1 MHVHLVSHPAQ
12 RPGRIPRSS
21 LTLLAEGLQAAG
33 CTVTLDDGSE
43 RPGRGRAATPGAG
56 AHPDVIHALGVPSV
70 VTALET
76 RPQGVPVVATFD
88 DWPAPAERERRLAD
102 QVDAVLPLSVA
113 ERKGYFKD
121 EGLEVEIPDFAGGA
135 KALQALVGGSA
146 DMVSGAY
153 EHTINMAAKKQPI
166 KAVVLQARYSSIVL
180 LLPKDKAAKYKGPAD
195 LKGLKVGVTAP
206 GSSTNMFVNNILAK
220 GGLKPTDIAVVGVG
234 AGSGAVAAME
244 KGEIDAISNLDPVIT
259 QLESTGKFVA
269 VADSRT
275 EKGMN
280 DIYGGDYHAS
290 VIYLNEDYIK
300 KYPNTVQAVVN
311 AMVRANRWIAKA
323 TPQEIVDL
331 MPDAYKA
338 GNPSLYK
345 EGLLKNMIGYSED
358 GQMSMK
364 AAQNVYKVL
373 KQFEPSVIK
382 AGDSIKLD
390 QTFDNSF
397 AKKAAAKYK

>member
-1 MHVHLVSHPAQ
+1 MFAA
-12 RPGRIPRSS
+12 
-21 LTLLAEGLQAAG
+21 LAVGTMVALAAG
-33 CTVTLDDGSE
+33 
-43 RPGRGRAATPGAG
+43 A
-56 AHPDVIHALGVPSV
+56 
-70 VTALET
+70 
-76 RPQGVPVVATFD
+76 Q
-88 DWPAPAERERRLAD
+88 APEKKKITI
-102 QVDAVLPLSVA
+102 AVGGKNLFYYLPLSVA

-180 LLPKDKAAKYKGPAD
+180 LLPRDKAAKYKGPAD

-220 GGLKPTDIAVVGVG
+220 GGLKPTDISVVGVG

-244 KGEIDAISNLDPVIT
+244 KGEIDALSNLDPVIT
-259 QLESTGKFVA
+259 QLESTGKFA
-269 VADSRT
+269 PVADSRT
-275 EKGMN
+275 EKGMQ

-331 MPDAYKA
+331 MPDAYKG

-345 EGLLKNMIGYSED
+345 QGLLKNMIGYSED

-373 KQFEPSVIK
+373 KQFEPSVIA

-390 QTFDNSF
+390 QTFDNNF
-397 AKKAAAKYK
+397 ARKAAAKYK

>member
-1 MHVHLVSHPAQ
+1 MI
-12 RPGRIPRSS
+12 RMMR
-21 LTLLAEGLQAAG
+21 TLAALAVGTMVALAAG
-33 CTVTLDDGSE
+33 
-43 RPGRGRAATPGAG
+43 A
-56 AHPDVIHALGVPSV
+56 
-70 VTALET
+70 
-76 RPQGVPVVATFD
+76 Q
-88 DWPAPAERERRLAD
+88 APEKKKITI
-102 QVDAVLPLSVA
+102 AVGGKNLFYYLPLSVA
-113 ERKGYFKD
+113 ERKGYFRD

-166 KAVVLQARYSSIVL
+166 KAVVLQAKFSSIVL

-220 GGLKPTDIAVVGVG
+220 GGLKPTDISVVGVG

-244 KGEIDAISNLDPVIT
+244 KGEIDALSNLDPVIT
-259 QLESTGKFVA
+259 QLESTGKFVP

-275 EKGMN
+275 EKGMQE
-280 DIYGGDYHAS
+280 IYGGDYHAS
-290 VIYLNEDYIK
+290 VIYITDEYIK

-311 AMVRANRWIAKA
+311 AMVRANRWVAKA

-331 MPDAYKA
+331 MPDAYKG

-345 EGLLKNMIGYSED
+345 QGLLKNMIGYSED

-382 AGDSIKLD
+382 AGDSIRLD
-390 QTFDNSF
+390 QTFDNTF
-397 AKKAAAKYK
+397 ARKAAAKFR

>member
-1 MHVHLVSHPAQ
+1 MTGWMKAVAA
-12 RPGRIPRSS
+12 
-21 LTLLAEGLQAAG
+21 LAAAL
-33 CTVTLDDGSE
+33 CAMT
-43 RPGRGRAATPGAG
+43 AG
-56 AHPDVIHALGVPSV
+56 AQAPEKKKITIGVGGKS
-70 VTALET
+70 L
-76 RPQGVPVVATFD
+76 FYY
-88 DWPAPAERERRLAD
+88 
-102 QVDAVLPLSVA
+102 LPLSVA

-153 EHTINMAAKKQPI
+153 EHTINMVAKKQPI
-166 KAVVLQARYSSIVL
+166 KAVVLQAKYSSIVL
-180 LLPKDKAAKYKGPAD
+180 LMSKERAAKYKSPKD
-195 LKGLKVGVTAP
+195 LKGLKIGVTAP
-206 GSSTNMFVNNILAK
+206 GSSTNMFVNNLLAK
-220 GGLKPTDIAVVGVG
+220 DGLKPTDVAIVGVG
-234 AGSGAVAAME
+234 TGTGAFAALD

-259 QLESTGKFVA
+259 QLEATGKFVA

-275 EKGMN
+275 EKGMKE
-280 DIYGGDYHAS
+280 IYGGDYHAS
-290 VIYLNEDYIK
+290 VIYTTDEFIK
-300 KYPNTVQAVVN
+300 KNPNTVQAVVN
-311 AMVRANRWIAKA
+311 AMVRADRWVAKA

-358 GQMSMK
+358 GLMTLK
-364 AAQNVYKVL
+364 AAENVYKVL
-373 KQFEPSVIK
+373 VQFEPSVK
-382 AGDSIKLD
+382 AAGKMDLQ